1 MFGYRLNNRNYM
13 NRYIFQI
20 FIILLIINPV
30 FLLGQNNSEQALQ
43 QQTSFIYQKL
53 SVQNPSVEASALY
66 KYLQNI
72 SGEKMLSGQMIASEE
87 ISEVDFIMNITLK
100 KPAVLGYNIEHV
112 NTGKNAI
119 DWWNEGG
126 IPLIFWNWET
136 LNNSSFVNKNQT
148 IAIEKYLQEGT
159 PENLAIMA
167 DLKTKADELEKLRDA
182 NVPVLW
188 SPLNSEN
195 INNYWWKNLEGEQ
208 FKKLWQTVF
217 NYFNN
222 ERQLNNLI
230 WVMVFP
236 EEVNREWFPGNSY
249 VDIVGASSEHTI
261 TDPQTELFNQIKT
274 IANNIATPITNNES
288 EIIPD
293 PEKSKKTGT
302 MWSWWLQRSGSFLTD
317 IDQDYLNNVY
327 NHKQVITFD
336 ELPDIVKD
344 FGEETVSR
352 YYYFGTTIPFE
363 NLKGFNL
370 GNKSSTELIN
380 YNRLN
385 IEAKGDGF
393 QGTADEG
400 YFTFEQIEGDFDISV
415 KVVNLSPVHL
425 YTTAGIMARADLSRK
440 SPHVFFHVFPNNNP
454 KNNNSGGCELKYRTK
469 NSKQTQ
475 VIYPSSN
482 ITDNKYNVNFPNT
495 WIRLKRSGNI
505 FKSFI
510 SHDNTNWNIYSIHTQ
525 EMPEKLLVGLAVSS
539 GNNETSTTAEF
550 EELLN
555 TQD

>member
-1 MFGYRLNNRNYM
+1 MNRN
-13 NRYIFQI
+13 IFQI
-20 FIILLIINPV
+20 IFILLIINPF
-30 FLLGQNNSEQALQ
+30 FLFGQNNSEQQ
-43 QQTSFIYQKL
+43 HTSFLYQEL
-53 SVQNPSVEASALY
+53 STQNPSAEASALY

-72 SGEKMLSGQMIASEE
+72 SGEKMLSGQMIASER

-100 KPAVLGYNIEHV
+100 KPAVLGYNIDHK
-112 NTGKNAI
+112 NTVQNAI
-119 DWWNEGG
+119 KWWNEGG
-126 IPLIFWNWET
+126 IPLIIWNWET
-136 LNNSSFVNKNQT
+136 LNNSNFANINEAIT
-148 IAIEKYLQEGT
+148 IEKCLQEGT
-159 PENLAIMA
+159 PENLAFIA
-167 DLKTKADELEKLRDA
+167 EIKNKVDQLEMLRDA
-182 NVPVLW
+182 SVPVLW
-188 SPLNSEN
+188 SPFNSEN
-195 INNYWWKNLEGEQ
+195 GETFWWSNQGSEQ

-217 NYFNN
+217 NYFTN

-236 EEVNREWFPGNSY
+236 EEINREWFPGNSY
-249 VDIVGASSEHTI
+249 VDIIGASSEHNT
-261 TDPQTELFNQIKT
+261 TDPQTELFSRIKT
-274 IANNIATPITNNES
+274 IANNIATPIANNKS
-288 EIIPD
+288 EIILDPD
-293 PEKSKKTGT
+293 KSKKSGA
-302 MWSWWLQRSGSFLTD
+302 MWSWWLQRPGLYLTE
-317 IDQDYLNNVY
+317 IDQAYLNNVY
-327 NHKQVITFD
+327 NHNQIITFD

-344 FGEETVSR
+344 FSEETVRR

-363 NLKGFNL
+363 NLKGYNL
-370 GNKSSTELIN
+370 GIKSSNESIN

-385 IEAKGDGF
+385 IEAKGAGF

-425 YTTAGIMARADLSRK
+425 YATAGIMARADLSRK
-440 SPHVFFHVFPNNNP
+440 SPHVFFHVFSNNSP

-475 VIYPSSN
+475 VIYPASN
-482 ITDNKYNVNFPNT
+482 ITNSKHNVAFPDT

-510 SHDNTNWNIYSIHTQ
+510 SHDNINWNIYSVHTQ

-539 GNNETSTTAEF
+539 GNNEISTTAEF